1 MSTNA
6 HQDPSSG
13 SWQSRVVVGITG
25 ATGAIYAH
33 RLVEELLQRDLEVFM
48 VASSAGR
55 QVIQHELPEHSGS
68 SEQIFANLPEGRL
81 HVFHEKDF
89 FAPYCSGTFR
99 TRATV
104 IVPASMG
111 TVGAIASG
119 TMTNALQRAADV
131 ALKEQRRLIVVPR
144 ESPLSSI
151 HLENLLKLSRMGTT
165 ILPPMPAF
173 YNAPRTIADQVDFL
187 VSRVLD
193 HMDLDNDLTTRW
205 KENPPAGKPDDHV

>member
-1 MSTNA
+1 MSN
-6 HQDPSSG
+6 HRSHESSNSPG
-13 SWQSRVVVGITG
+13 SSRVVVGITG
-25 ATGAIYAH
+25 ASGAIYAS
-33 RLVEELLQRDLEVFM
+33 RLVEELLQRDLDVFL

-55 QVIQHELPEHSGS
+55 QVIQHELPEHAGS
-68 SEQIFANLPEGRL
+68 AERIFADLPEGRL

-89 FAPYCSGTFR
+89 FAPFCSGSFR

-111 TVGAIASG
+111 TIGAIASG

-131 ALKEQRRLIVVPR
+131 ALKEQRRLILVPR
-144 ESPLSSI
+144 ETPLSSI
-151 HLENLLKLSRMGTT
+151 HLENLLKLSRMGAT

-173 YNAPRTIADQVDFL
+173 YNAPRTIADQVDFV

-205 KENPPAGKPDDHV
+205 KDPPVTEGDDDHH